1 MDRARIVHPGGA
13 RLGWRPRRF
22 GKGVRMPVH
31 RPRRGIG
38 ASLAAT
44 AMLMLGATA
53 LASPSGTAAPPPDE
67 SLARAETL
75 HPAELYRVAA
85 QLLGRP
91 DRADEAVMWF
101 YVGQLR
107 YRFHLAATKPPAG
120 ANDRVLFS
128 ALSESVGRPVNTS
141 AFGDV
146 DAAVARIDAALAWDA
161 AHDNP
166 LTSKTAFAKEW
177 EEVRQGLTSLR
188 DKMLASKDEIRE
200 TRRRN
205 GLANR

>member
-1 MDRARIVHPGGA
+1 MILPLPRYRIRWPM
-13 RLGWRPRRF
+13 F
-22 GKGVRMPVH
+22 
-31 RPRRGIG
+31 
-38 ASLAAT
+38 AA
-44 AMLMLGATA
+44 AMLMLGGAA
-53 LASPSGTAAPPPDE
+53 MAVPSGPAAPPPPDE
-67 SLARAETL
+67 SLARAEAL

-107 YRFHLAATKPPAG
+107 YRFLLAATKPPPG
-120 ANDRVLFS
+120 ANERVLFS
-128 ALSESVGRPVNTS
+128 ALSESVGRPVNTY

-146 DAAVARIDAALAWDA
+146 EAAVARIDAALAWDA
-161 AHDNP
+161 AHDNR
-166 LTSKTAFAKEW
+166 LTSKTAFPKEW
-177 EEVRQGLTSLR
+177 EEVRRGLRALR
-188 DKMLASKDEIRE
+188 DKMLASQDEIRE

>member
-1 MDRARIVHPGGA
+1 
-13 RLGWRPRRF
+13 
-22 GKGVRMPVH
+22 MPVPLPCRRIR
-31 RPRRGIG
+31 RPIV
-38 ASLAAT
+38 AA
-44 AMLMLGATA
+44 AMLMLGGTA
-53 LASPSGTAAPPPDE
+53 LASPSGQAALPPPDE
-67 SLARAETL
+67 SLARAEAL
-75 HPAELYRVAA
+75 HPAELYRVSA

-107 YRFHLAATKPPAG
+107 YRFLLAATKPAAG

-128 ALSESVGRPVNTS
+128 ALSESVGRPVNS
-141 AFGDV
+141 YAFGDV
-146 DAAVARIDAALAWDA
+146 DAAAARIDAALAWDA

-166 LTSKTAFAKEW
+166 LTSKAAFPREW
-177 EEVRQGLTSLR
+177 EEVRRGLRALR